1 MNRRKIDLDSELKKV
16 VVSASK
22 RSPFYNL
29 FFRQHNVNVDRFRG
43 FQDYDSLPI
52 IRKEDILSFIKT
64 HNKEM
69 WNMDH
74 SEHLIIASTTGSTG
88 KRLNV
93 LFTEEDIIQNVRLL
107 LGCLQWWGYKGGPIN
122 VIMWEPPR
130 GIQESISSILFKN
143 LAKITQGKIFFEY
156 EIEEDLLRRE
166 KIEGETSTL
175 INLPRLWKLLEPSRI
190 QEFNLMNLKY
200 IFTLVTPSQLKTK
213 FHLQIKN
220 KLPNMHLIPC
230 YGFTEALF
238 VGASCPHTFES
249 GFIHVV
255 QQGLFHILGRNNTL
269 NDEGTGELVYTSLDR
284 AFPFIKYC
292 PGDIV
297 TIEKENG
304 CGCGY
309 SGINLRFERRLPLTV
324 KIPYADGYFID
335 IVEVVKIIEEILPRS
350 HVLCVYGEHPHRRHF
365 FLAIFIGLSKVTV
378 KSKERLID
386 NILEKIIVEH
396 IPKEKIDKDGLLNT
410 ISKWRSFFPIFLVD
424 IEDIP
429 KEPMAN
435 KPRIFLNILEEEKMT
450 YLPLYKSLLSKIED
464 FYLKNSMFNS
474 SKR

>member
-1 MNRRKIDLDSELKKV
+1 
-16 VVSASK
+16 
-22 RSPFYNL
+22 
-29 FFRQHNVNVDRFRG
+29 
-43 FQDYDSLPI
+43 
-52 IRKEDILSFIKT
+52 
-64 HNKEM
+64 
-69 WNMDH
+69 
-74 SEHLIIASTTGSTG
+74 
-88 KRLNV
+88 
-93 LFTEEDIIQNVRLL
+93 
-107 LGCLQWWGYKGGPIN
+107 
-122 VIMWEPPR
+122 
-130 GIQESISSILFKN
+130 
-143 LAKITQGKIFFEY
+143 
-156 EIEEDLLRRE
+156 
-166 KIEGETSTL
+166 
-175 INLPRLWKLLEPSRI
+175 
-190 QEFNLMNLKY
+190 
-200 IFTLVTPSQLKTK
+200 
-213 FHLQIKN
+213 
-220 KLPNMHLIPC
+220 MHLIPC

-255 QQGLFHILGRNNTL
+255 QQGLFHILGQNNTL

-324 KIPYADGYFID
+324 
-335 IVEVVKIIEEILPRS
+335 
-350 HVLCVYGEHPHRRHF
+350 LCVYGEHPHRRHF

-386 NILEKIIVEH
+386 NILEKIIVGH